1 MLTDK
6 TAVFIGQTLTQLE
19 HLGISFCS
27 HLTDSALRAF
37 SALHRLSS
45 LRLRK
50 GTSFTSR
57 GFEQLFARPHHTS
70 SHTNSSDGIY
80 ERSEITHGQSGKT
93 HEYCNDGRENGC
105 TTTTTTTTV
114 IGDKNY
120 ILHTLDLSECQEL
133 SDSNLELIAG
143 KLPNL
148 RRLEIAWCFKI
159 TDAGLESLTKRCQH
173 LSSLK
178 LIGLKYAHCEPLF
191 GPPLAKLV
199 SLDLSQT
206 DLVDDAKLLQL
217 KRERPW
223 LKIINY
229 YGEEIVE
236 DD

>member
-6 TAVFIGQTLTQLE
+6 TAVFIGQTLTQLK

-27 HLTDSALRAF
+27 NLTDSALQAF

-45 LRLRK
+45 LRLTK
-50 GTSFTSR
+50 GTSFTSH
-57 GFEQLFARPHHTS
+57 GLEQLFARPHHTS
-70 SHTNSSDGIY
+70 SSHTNSSDGIY
-80 ERSEITHGQSGKT
+80 EMSKITHRQSGKT
-93 HEYCNDGRENGC
+93 HEYCNSGRDNGC
-105 TTTTTTTTV
+105 TATTEV

-120 ILHTLDLSECQEL
+120 FLHTLDLSECDEL
-133 SDSNLELIAG
+133 SDSNVELIAG

-148 RRLEIAWCFKI
+148 KRLGIAWCYKI
-159 TDAGLESLTKRCQH
+159 TDTGLDSLTKRCQH

-191 GPPLAKLV
+191 GAPLAKLV

-217 KRERPW
+217 KRGRPW

-229 YGEEIVE
+229 YGQEVVG